1 MIMKREEG
9 INQSMI
15 RALDKKGKVEDI
27 RDAVSLG
34 YMDLQ
39 KRNNSSLLARIKR
52 FFKNTRDEAR
62 IKKFFKNT
70 RDEIASIED
79 FSENI

>member
-9 INQSMI
+9 INHSMI
-15 RALDKKGKVEDI
+15 KAVNKKGKVEDI

-39 KRNNSSLLARIKR
+39 KRNKSSLLARIKKL
-52 FFKNTRDEAR
+52 FNNTSND
-62 IKKFFKNT
+62 IT
-70 RDEIASIED
+70 RATD
-79 FSENI
+79 FSENV

>member
-15 RALDKKGKVEDI
+15 KALNKKGKVEDI

-39 KRNNSSLLARIKR
+39 KRNKPSLL
-52 FFKNTRDEAR
+52 AR

-70 RDEIASIED
+70 RDEIASIKD

>member
-1 MIMKREEG
+1 MIMKREKG
-9 INQSMI
+9 INRSMMK
-15 RALDKKGKVEDI
+15 AVNKKVEDI

-39 KRNNSSLLARIKR
+39 KRSKSSLLV
-52 FFKNTRDEAR
+52 R
-62 IKKFFKNT
+62 IKKLFNNT
-70 RDEIASIED
+70 GNDITRVTD

>member
-9 INQSMI
+9 INHSMI
-15 RALDKKGKVEDI
+15 KAVNKKGKVEDI

-39 KRNNSSLLARIKR
+39 KRNKSSLLARIKKL
-52 FFKNTRDEAR
+52 FNNTGND
-62 IKKFFKNT
+62 IT
-70 RDEIASIED
+70 RAID